1 MKTLLISHN
10 SISTYDNMG
19 KTLLS
24 LFSGFSKDELC
35 QLYIHPSDPDVEAC
49 CSYYRITDKE
59 AVVSAFLPFH
69 GIGKVI
75 TEFDGRKNDDSSG
88 RIRNRLTSTKEAI
101 LLLLRDYFWK
111 HSRWFNSGLK
121 KWLISQRLDCVFV
134 APGSSKFIY
143 DIALRIS
150 RELSIPI
157 ITYIC
162 DDFYFRTEEFDAVR
176 RIHYRLLKGRIETLL
191 ANSSYLI
198 TISDNM
204 REDYGKV
211 FDVPS
216 VTVMTG
222 ATIERAAD
230 VRIGE
235 VRNISYF
242 GNLSLGRYLN
252 LVKIGRA
259 LDKINTEMHDTV
271 RLHVYSGDTNSILND
286 KLSKP
291 ESIIL
296 EGFVSGEEYDRAFSD
311 ADALVHVESFERE
324 YEERIKYSVSTKI
337 ADALAS
343 GKLLFAFGPS
353 GVASMD
359 YLKESGSAW
368 TVTDPMMLD
377 SEIRRMLTDPK
388 TRVELEKK
396 GLETA
401 GINHDSKESS
411 MKVRTVIDKVT
422 DKDALNEGYAIQYF
436 K

>member
-35 QLYIHPSDPDVEAC
+35 QLYIHPSDPDVEVC

-59 AVVSAFLPFH
+59 AVVSSLLPFH
-69 GIGKVI
+69 DIGKVI
-75 TEFDGRKNDDSSG
+75 TEFEGRKNDDSPG
-88 RIRNRLTSTKEAI
+88 RIRNRLTATKEAI
-101 LLLLRDYFWK
+101 LLLFRDFFWK
-111 HSRWFNSGLK
+111 HSHWFNSRLK
-121 KWLISQRLDCVFV
+121 KWLKSQRPDCVFV
-134 APGSSKFIY
+134 APGNSKFIY
-143 DIALRIS
+143 DIALKIS

-162 DDFYFRTEEFDAVR
+162 DDFYFRSGELNAVR
-176 RIHYRLLKGRIETLL
+176 QLNLRLLKGRIETLL
-191 ANSSYLI
+191 SSSSYLI
-198 TISDNM
+198 TIADNM
-204 REDYGKV
+204 GEDYGKV
-211 FDVPS
+211 FDVSS

-222 ATIERAAD
+222 ATIDRAAD
-230 VRIGE
+230 IKTGE
-235 VRNISYF
+235 VKNISYF
-242 GNLSLGRYLN
+242 GNLSLGRHVSLE
-252 LVKIGRA
+252 KIGKA

-291 ESIIL
+291 ESVIL

-311 ADALVHVESFERE
+311 ADVLVHVESFDRE

-353 GVASMD
+353 GIASMD
-359 YLKESGSAW
+359 YLQESGSAW
-368 TVTDPMMLD
+368 TVTDPMTLD
-377 SEIRRMLTDPK
+377 SEIIKMLTDPQS
-388 TRVELEKK
+388 REELEKRA
-396 GLETA
+396 LETA
-401 GINHDSKESS
+401 AINHDSKVNSIKVRSVINMVINSSS
-411 MKVRTVIDKVT
+411 MK
-422 DKDALNEGYAIQYF
+422 E
-436 K
+436 